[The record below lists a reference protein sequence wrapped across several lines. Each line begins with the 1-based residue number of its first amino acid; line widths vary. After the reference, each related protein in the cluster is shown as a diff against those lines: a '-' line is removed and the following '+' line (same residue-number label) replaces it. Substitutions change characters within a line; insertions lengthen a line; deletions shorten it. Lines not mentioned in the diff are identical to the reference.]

1 MRDNNSSTRRSATLI
16 RRTSLVVVAVTLA
29 CNTESLLKVNDPDV
43 ARPES
48 LNGVTALPTLRAGA
62 VGNFGVAYDGGVSD
76 VAQVHA
82 SALLSDEFI
91 NTETFPTRIEID
103 QRAVSLTNTSLAN
116 NGTTGGGTYFDIN
129 RARASADQA
138 VDAYKQFAVTASDSA
153 GFPEV
158 LALSG
163 FTYVLFAENYCG
175 AVPVSRQE
183 ADGSFTFGA
192 PETTNALL
200 DSAISKFNQAL
211 AVRSTGTGAP
221 LTATFLSLASVG
233 KGRALLDKGDYAN
246 AALAVANVPTT
257 FQYNYLHSETSAR
270 QNNGTWALTQ
280 SVGRFGEADAEAG
293 IGLPFASDGDIKS
306 TTGPHDPRVADS
318 LARRGSAASPKGFDG
333 ATNQMVQAKY
343 PVRASATTIADGV
356 EARLIEAEA
365 ALSTGNA
372 AGALTIL
379 NGLRSNTSLLSLR
392 GYGATS
398 LPPLTLQATTAGQVD
413 QLFKER
419 AYWLYL
425 TSHRLGDLRRLIR
438 QYGRAVNTVFPNGAY
453 FKGGTY
459 GTDVNLPVPQQ
470 EQNNPNYV
478 PGSCKQNEA

>member
-1 MRDNNSSTRRSATLI
+1 MRFINLNNTWSVSPI
-16 RRTSLVVVAVTLA
+16 RLASLVVIATALA
-29 CNTESLLKVNDPDV
+29 CNTDRILQVSDPDV

-48 LNGVTALPTLRAGA
+48 LLGVAALPTLRNGA
-62 VGNFGVAYDGGVSD
+62 IGNFGVAYDGGVAD
-76 VAQVHA
+76 VEQVHL

-103 QRAVSLTNTSLAN
+103 QRAISTTNTSLAN
-116 NGTTGGGTYFDIN
+116 TGQGGTFFDLT
-129 RARASADQA
+129 RARASTDQA
-138 VDAYKQFAVTASDSA
+138 VAAYRKFAQKAADSA

-163 FTYVLFAENYCG
+163 FTYILFAENYCG
-175 AVPVSRQE
+175 AVPVSRQ
-183 ADGSFTFGA
+183 APDGSFTFGA
-192 PETTNALL
+192 PETTNTLL
-200 DSAISKFNQAL
+200 DSAISRFNQAL
-211 AVRSTGTGAP
+211 AVTGTP
-221 LTATFLSLASVG
+221 LTATVRNLASVG
-233 KGRALLDKGDYAN
+233 KGRALVDKGDYA
-246 AALAVANVPTT
+246 AAAAAVAAVPTT
-257 FQYNYLHSETSAR
+257 FQYNYSHSETSAR
-270 QNNGTWALTQ
+270 QNNGTWSLTQ

-293 IGLPFASDGDIKS
+293 IGLPFASDGDLKS

-318 LARRGSAASPKGFDG
+318 LARRGSNANPKGFDG

-343 PVRASATTIADGV
+343 PLRSSSIIIADGV

-365 ALSTGNA
+365 ALGAGDA

-379 NGLRSNTSLLSLR
+379 NGLRSNGALLSLR
-392 GYGATS
+392 GYAAGS
-398 LPPLTLQATTAGQVD
+398 LPPLLLQATTAGQVD
-413 QLFKER
+413 QLFHER
-419 AYWLYL
+419 AYWMYL

-459 GTDVNLPVPQQ
+459 GTDVNVPVPQQ
-470 EQNNPNYV
+470 EQNNPNYT

>member
-1 MRDNNSSTRRSATLI
+1 MRYIDFSSRRRATLTRRI
-16 RRTSLVVVAVTLA
+16 SLVVAVTTVA
-29 CNTESLLKVNDPDV
+29 CNTDSLLKVNDPDV
-43 ARPES
+43 ARPQALS
-48 LNGVTALPTLRAGA
+48 GVAALPTLRAGA
-62 VGNFGVAYDGGVSD
+62 IGNFGVAYDGGVSD

-103 QRAVSLTNTSLAN
+103 QRAISLTNTSLAN
-116 NGTTGGGTYFDIN
+116 NGNTGGGTYFDIN
-129 RARASADQA
+129 RARASADFA
-138 VDAYKQFAVTASDSA
+138 VDAYRQFAKTVGDST
-153 GFPEV
+153 GYPEV

-163 FTYVLFAENYCG
+163 FTYILFAENYCG

-192 PETTNALL
+192 PEATNTLL

-211 AVRSTGTGAP
+211 AITGAP
-221 LTATFLSLASVG
+221 LTATFRNLASVG
-233 KGRALLDKGDYAN
+233 KARALVDKGDYAN
-246 AALAVANVPTT
+246 AAAAVAGVPTT
-257 FQYNYLHSETSAR
+257 FQYNYQHSETSNR
-270 QNNGTWALTQ
+270 QNNGTWGFTQ

-293 IGLPFASDGDIKS
+293 IGLPFASDGDLKS

-318 LARRGSAASPKGFDG
+318 LARRGSNANPKGFDG

-343 PVRASATTIADGV
+343 PLRSSATTIADGV

-372 AGALTIL
+372 AGALAIL
-379 NGLRSNTSLLSLR
+379 NGLRSNGAVLSLR
-392 GYGATS
+392 GYPAGS
-398 LPPLTLQATTAGQVD
+398 LPPLVLQPTTAAQVD
-413 QLFKER
+413 QLFHER

-478 PGSCKQNEA
+478 AGSCKQNQA